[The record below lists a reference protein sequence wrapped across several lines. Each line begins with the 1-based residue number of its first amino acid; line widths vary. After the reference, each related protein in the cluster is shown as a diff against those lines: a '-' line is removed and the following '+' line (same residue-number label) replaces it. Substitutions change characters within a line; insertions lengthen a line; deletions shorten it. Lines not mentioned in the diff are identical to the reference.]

1 MTITALPIPP
11 SRQDPTNFS
20 ERADAFMAALPAFA
34 TETNATAVDVDADAV
49 SAAASAV
56 NAAASAAGA
65 NASAN
70 VSKWVSGTTYAEGD
84 VEWSP
89 VNFFSYRRKVAGAGT
104 TDPSADPTNWAL
116 VSGAGDV
123 SLTGTQTLSN
133 KTLTSP
139 VLTTPALGTP
149 SSGNLTNCTF
159 PATIATTTQVNLKAD
174 TASPTFTG
182 VPAAPTASNGTN
194 TTQLATTAF
203 VNAEIVSDIGVANSA
218 LVKTALNASGSAPI
232 YACRAWVNFNGT
244 GTIVIRGSGNVSSI
258 TDNAVGT
265 YTINFTTA
273 MPDINY
279 AVTATGSRPVAT
291 NYDGI
296 VQAYPIDASSVQIK
310 CSNGAAAL
318 EDFDRIFL
326 AIFR

>member
-104 TDPSADPTNWAL
+104 TDPSADSVNWAL

-123 SLTGTQTLSN
+123 SLTGTQTLTN

-139 VLTTPALGTP
+139 IINSPTLTSPVLGTP
-149 SSGNLTNCTF
+149 LSGNLSNCTF
-159 PATIATTTQVNLKAD
+159 PILNQNTTGNAATATLANNVSGVVALTNGGTGQTTALLAGSTLGVIGINQTWQSVVGSRAFNTNYSNTAGRPIVVTATTGIVGNYSMEVLIDGTKIL
-174 TASPTFTG
+174 
-182 VPAAPTASNGTN
+182 SN
-194 TTQLATTAF
+194 
-203 VNAEIVSDIGVANSA
+203 VA
-218 LVKTALNASGSAPI
+218 
-232 YACRAWVNFNGT
+232 
-244 GTIVIRGSGNVSSI
+244 
-258 TDNAVGT
+258 
-265 YTINFTTA
+265 NFTTVTDQGSVYFIV
-273 MPDINY
+273 PSGVTYRINC
-279 AVTATGSRPVAT
+279 GSVLSTWFELR
-291 NYDGI
+291 
-296 VQAYPIDASSVQIK
+296 
-310 CSNGAAAL
+310 
-318 EDFDRIFL
+318 
-326 AIFR
+326 

>member
-20 ERADAFMAALPAFA
+20 ERADAFMAALPTFA

-70 VSKWVSGTTYAEGD
+70 VSKWVSGTTYAQGD

-89 VNFFSYRRKVAGAGT
+89 INFFSYRRKIAGAGT

-123 SLTGTQTLSN
+123 SLTGIQTLTN
-133 KTLTSP
+133 KTLVAP
-139 VLTTPALGTP
+139 VLGTP
-149 SSGNLTNCTF
+149 ASGDLANCTF
-159 PATIATTTQVNLKAD
+159 PASVATTTQVNLKANI
-174 TASPTFTG
+174 ASPTFTG
-182 VPAAPTASNGTN
+182 VPAAPTPATGTS

-203 VNAEIVSDIGVANSA
+203 VNAEILADVGVANSA
-218 LVKTALNASGSAPI
+218 LVKTALNASGTAPV
-232 YACRAWVNFNGT
+232 YACRVWVNFNGT
-244 GTIVIRGSGNVSSI
+244 GTPSIRGSGNVSSI
-258 TDNAVGT
+258 TDNGVGS

-273 MPDINY
+273 LPDVNY
-279 AVTATGSRPVAT
+279 CVTATGARPVVT

-296 VQAYPIDASSVQIK
+296 VQAYPVSASAVDIK
-310 CSNGAAAL
+310 CSNGAANL
-318 EDFDRIFL
+318 EDFDRIFV